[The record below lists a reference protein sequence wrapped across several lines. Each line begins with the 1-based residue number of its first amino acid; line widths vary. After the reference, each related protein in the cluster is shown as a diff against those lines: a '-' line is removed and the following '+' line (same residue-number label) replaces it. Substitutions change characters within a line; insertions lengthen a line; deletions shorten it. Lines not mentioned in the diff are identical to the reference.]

1 MEGLLPVVEGL
12 WAADVGSVAVAD
24 SYHLSLQV
32 HLHLG
37 ILVWGMESGSQQ
49 TRLMLA
55 RGPPENRD
63 PAEPA
68 LR

>member
-1 MEGLLPVVEGL
+1 MEQLLPVAEGL

-24 SYHLSLQV
+24 SYHLFLQV

-37 ILVWGMESGSQQ
+37 ILVWDMESGSQQ
-49 TRLMLA
+49 THLMSA
-55 RGPPENRD
+55 KGPPENRD

>member
-1 MEGLLPVVEGL
+1 MLLSVLEGP
-12 WAADVGSVAVAD
+12 WAADVGSAAVAD

-49 TRLMLA
+49 THPVLA
-55 RGPPENRD
+55 RGPPENRG
-63 PAEPA
+63 PAELV